1 MLYTRG
7 YMRCNTW
14 YVQLAAPPVGP
25 DGVGVGGVGVGGGAV
40 DGASVAGAL
49 VGGLRIASKSL
60 WRCMSRGRSTLIH
73 VNAGADSNGGY
84 INSKP
89 RMRVRP

>member
-1 MLYTRG
+1 MLYMRE
-7 YMRCNTW
+7 YMQSNTGC
-14 YVQLAAPPVGP
+14 VQRVAPLVGP
-25 DGVGVGGVGVGGGAV
+25 GGVGVSGGGV

-49 VGGLRIASKSL
+49 VGGLRIVSKSL
-60 WRCMSRGRSTLIH
+60 WRCISRGRSTLIH

-84 INSKP
+84 MNSKP